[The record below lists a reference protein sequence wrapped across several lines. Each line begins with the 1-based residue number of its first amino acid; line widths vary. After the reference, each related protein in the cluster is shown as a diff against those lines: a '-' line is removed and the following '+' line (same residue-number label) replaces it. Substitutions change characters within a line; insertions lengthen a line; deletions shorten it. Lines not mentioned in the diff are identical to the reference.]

1 MQISDFNKQMNENFH
16 PLKRIGIFKA
26 AKVGEKFAYLFNEN
40 HLPTMGAWYIAGE
53 ILLWSLWFVWVLLN
67 IVIWSFG
74 GNVDIVVNTLLI
86 RGDLLTSVWG
96 MLESVLVFFGGCVIL
111 YLFIPMVL
119 IYGVYLYPVLS
130 LVIWSAKETKKK
142 STFWFILIFWGVF
155 CLFLSMWIGKPAFIS
170 VRVNRHW
177 EDVPS
182 TWVDWINP
190 DKNYLMLLFGYPV
203 FLFII
208 LGALIINVLY
218 RKYKPKMDKN
228 WSAEGLDSHLLDGD
242 ADN

>member
-1 MQISDFNKQMNENFH
+1 MQMSDFAKQMNETFH

-26 AKVGEKFAYLFNEN
+26 AKVEEKSAYLFNEN

-53 ILLWSLWFVWVLLN
+53 ILLWSLWFVWFL
-67 IVIWSFG
+67 ISIAIWSFG
-74 GNVDIVVNTLLI
+74 GNEDIVVNNLLI
-86 RGDLLTSVWG
+86 KGHLLTSVWG
-96 MLESVLVFFGGCVIL
+96 MLEATLVFFVGCIIL
-111 YLFIPMVL
+111 FLFIPMVL
-119 IYGVYLYPVLS
+119 IYGVYLYPALS

-170 VRVNRHW
+170 VRVNSQW
-177 EDVPS
+177 ETVPS

-190 DKNYLMLLFGYPV
+190 DKNYLMLFLGYPV
-203 FLFII
+203 FLFVVF
-208 LGALIINVLY
+208 GALIINVLY
-218 RKYKPKMDKN
+218 HKYKPKMDEN